1 MSIRH
6 AGIFNFKPTV
16 SESQK
21 HEFFIALKALE
32 EINGVEKMEVS
43 RQTSAKNKFKYG
55 FSMEFASNEIYQAYS
70 IHPQH
75 DAFVKDFFIPLV
87 EDFMEIDTEKLM

>member
-21 HEFFIALKALE
+21 HEFFVALKALE
-32 EINGVEKMEVS
+32 DINGVEKMEVS
-43 RQTSAKNKFKYG
+43 RQTSTKNKFKYG
-55 FSMEFASNEIYQAYS
+55 FSMEFASNDIYQVYS

-87 EDFMEIDTEKLM
+87 EDFMEIDTEQLM

>member
-6 AGIFNFKPTV
+6 AGIFNFKATV

-21 HEFFIALKALE
+21 HAFFVALKALE
-32 EINGVEKMEVS
+32 EINGVEKLDVS
-43 RQTSAKNKFKYG
+43 RQTSSKNKFKYG

-70 IHPQH
+70 NHPQH
-75 DAFVKDFFIPLV
+75 DAFVQDYFIPLV

>member
-21 HEFFIALKALE
+21 HEFFVALKALE
-32 EINGVEKMEVS
+32 EISGVEKMEVS
-43 RQTSAKNKFKYG
+43 RQTSTKNKFKYG

-70 IHPQH
+70 VHPQH

>member
-21 HEFFIALKALE
+21 HTFFVALKALE
-32 EINGVEKMEVS
+32 EISGVEKMEVS
-43 RQTSAKNKFKYG
+43 RQTSTKNKFKYG
-55 FSMEFASNEIYQAYS
+55 FSMEFASNEIYLAYS

>member
-21 HEFFIALKALE
+21 HEFFVALKALE
-32 EINGVEKMEVS
+32 DINGVEKMEVS
-43 RQTSAKNKFKYG
+43 RQTSTKNKFKYG
-55 FSMEFASNEIYQAYS
+55 FSMEFASNEIYRAYS

-87 EDFMEIDTEKLM
+87 EDFMEIDTEQLM

>member
-1 MSIRH
+1 MSLRH

-21 HEFFIALKALE
+21 HEFFVALKALE
-32 EINGVEKMEVS
+32 EIDGVQKMEVS
-43 RQTSAKNKFKYG
+43 RQTSSKNKFKYG
-55 FSMEFASNEIYQAYS
+55 FSMEFVNNEVYQAYS

-75 DAFVKDFFIPLV
+75 DAFVKEFFIPFV
-87 EDFMEIDTEKLM
+87 EDFMEIDTEILM

>member
-6 AGIFNFKPTV
+6 AGIFNFQPTV

-21 HEFFIALKALE
+21 HEFFVALKALE
-32 EINGVEKMEVS
+32 EISGVEKMEVS
-43 RQTSAKNKFKYG
+43 RQTSTKNKFKYG
-55 FSMEFASNEIYQAYS
+55 FSMEFASTEIYQAYS

>member
-6 AGIFNFKPTV
+6 AGFFNFKPTV

-21 HEFFIALKALE
+21 HEFFVALKALE
-32 EINGVEKMEVS
+32 DINGVEKMEVS
-43 RQTSAKNKFKYG
+43 RQTSTKNKFKYG

-87 EDFMEIDTEKLM
+87 EDFMEIDTEQLM

>member
-1 MSIRH
+1 MSLRH
-6 AGIFNFKPTV
+6 AGIFNFKATV

-21 HEFFIALKALE
+21 HEFFVALKALE

-43 RQTSAKNKFKYG
+43 RQTSTKNKFKYG
-55 FSMEFASNEIYQAYS
+55 FSMEFANYDIYQAYS

-75 DAFVKDFFIPLV
+75 DAFVKSFFIPFV

>member
-21 HEFFIALKALE
+21 HEFFVALKALE
-32 EINGVEKMEVS
+32 DINGVEKMEVS

>member
-6 AGIFNFKPTV
+6 AGIFNFKPKV

-21 HEFFIALKALE
+21 HEFFVALKALE
-32 EINGVEKMEVS
+32 DINGVEKMEVS
-43 RQTSAKNKFKYG
+43 RQTSTKNKFKYG

-87 EDFMEIDTEKLM
+87 EDFMEIDTEQLM

>member
-1 MSIRH
+1 MSLRH

-32 EINGVEKMEVS
+32 DINGVEKMEVS
-43 RQTSAKNKFKYG
+43 RQTSSKNKFKYG
-55 FSMEFASNEIYQAYS
+55 FSMEFASNEIYLAYS

-75 DAFVKDFFIPLV
+75 DAFVNDFFIPLV

>member
-6 AGIFNFKPTV
+6 AGIFNFKATV

-21 HEFFIALKALE
+21 HAFFVALKALE
-32 EINGVEKMEVS
+32 EINGVEKLDVS
-43 RQTSAKNKFKYG
+43 RQTSSKNKFKYG

-75 DAFVKDFFIPLV
+75 DAFVQDYFIPLAQLH
-87 EDFMEIDTEKLM
+87 F

>member
-1 MSIRH
+1 MSLRH
-6 AGIFNFKPTV
+6 AGIFNFKATV

-21 HEFFIALKALE
+21 HAFFVALKALE
-32 EINGVEKMEVS
+32 EINGVEKLDVS
-43 RQTSAKNKFKYG
+43 RQTSSKNKFKYG

-70 IHPQH
+70 IHPKH
-75 DAFVKDFFIPLV
+75 DAFVQDYFIPLV

>member
-6 AGIFNFKPTV
+6 AGIFNFKATV

-21 HEFFIALKALE
+21 HAFFVALKALE
-32 EINGVEKMEVS
+32 EISGVEKMEVS
-43 RQTSAKNKFKYG
+43 RQTSSKNKFKYE

-75 DAFVKDFFIPLV
+75 DAFVQNFFIPLV
-87 EDFMEIDTEKLM
+87 DDFMEIDTEKLM

>member
-1 MSIRH
+1 MSLRH
-6 AGIFNFKPTV
+6 AGIFNFKATV

-21 HEFFIALKALE
+21 HEFFVALKALE
-32 EINGVEKMEVS
+32 EIAGVEKMEVS
-43 RQTSAKNKFKYG
+43 RQTSTKNKFKYG
-55 FSMEFASNEIYQAYS
+55 FSMEFASPEIYQAYS

-75 DAFVKDFFIPLV
+75 DAFVQEFFIPLV

>member
-6 AGIFNFKPTV
+6 AGMFNFKPTV

-21 HEFFIALKALE
+21 HEFFVALKALE
-32 EINGVEKMEVS
+32 DINGVEKMEVS
-43 RQTSAKNKFKYG
+43 RQTSTKNKFKYG

-75 DAFVKDFFIPLV
+75 DTFVKDFFIPLV
-87 EDFMEIDTEKLM
+87 EDFMEIDTEQLM

>member
-21 HEFFIALKALE
+21 HAFFVALKALE

-43 RQTSAKNKFKYG
+43 RQTSTKNKFKYG

-75 DAFVKDFFIPLV
+75 DTFVKDFFIPLV
-87 EDFMEIDTEKLM
+87 EDFMEIDTEQLM

>member
-21 HEFFIALKALE
+21 HEFFVALKALE
-32 EINGVEKMEVS
+32 DINGVEKMEVS
-43 RQTSAKNKFKYG
+43 RQTSTKNKFKYG

>member
-1 MSIRH
+1 MSLRH

-32 EINGVEKMEVS
+32 DINGVEKMEVS
-43 RQTSAKNKFKYG
+43 RQISSKNKFKYG
-55 FSMEFASNEIYQAYS
+55 FSMEFASNEIYLAYS

-75 DAFVKDFFIPLV
+75 DAFVNDFFIPLV

>member
-6 AGIFNFKPTV
+6 AGIFNFKATV

-21 HEFFIALKALE
+21 HAFFVALKALE
-32 EINGVEKMEVS
+32 EISGVEKMEVS
-43 RQTSAKNKFKYG
+43 RQTSSKNKFKYE

-75 DAFVKDFFIPLV
+75 DAFVNDYFIPLV
-87 EDFMEIDTEKLM
+87 DDFMEIDTEKLM

>member
-1 MSIRH
+1 MSLRH
-6 AGIFNFKPTV
+6 AGIFKFKPTV

-21 HEFFIALKALE
+21 HEFFVALKALE

-43 RQTSAKNKFKYG
+43 RQTSSKNKFKYG
-55 FSMEFASNEIYQAYS
+55 FSMEFANNEIYQAYS

-75 DAFVKDFFIPLV
+75 DAFVQDYFIPLV
-87 EDFMEIDTEKLM
+87 EDFLEIDTEKLM

>member
-21 HEFFIALKALE
+21 HEFFVALKALE
-32 EINGVEKMEVS
+32 DINGVEKMEVS
-43 RQTSAKNKFKYG
+43 RQTSTKNKFKYG

-75 DAFVKDFFIPLV
+75 DAFVKDFFISLV
-87 EDFMEIDTEKLM
+87 EDFMEIDTEQLM

>member
-32 EINGVEKMEVS
+32 EISGVEKMEVS
-43 RQTSAKNKFKYG
+43 RQTSTKNKFKYG
-55 FSMEFASNEIYQAYS
+55 FSMEFASTEIYQAYS

>member
-6 AGIFNFKPTV
+6 AGIFNFKATV

-21 HEFFIALKALE
+21 HAFFVALKALE
-32 EINGVEKMEVS
+32 EISGVEKMEVS
-43 RQTSAKNKFKYG
+43 RQTSSKNKFKYE

-75 DAFVKDFFIPLV
+75 DAFVQDFFIPLV

>member
-1 MSIRH
+1 MSLRH

-21 HEFFIALKALE
+21 HEFFVALKALE

-43 RQTSAKNKFKYG
+43 RQTSSKNKFKYG
-55 FSMEFASNEIYQAYS
+55 FSMEFANNEIYQAYS
-70 IHPQH
+70 IHPH
-75 DAFVKDFFIPLV
+75 RYAFVQDYFIPLV
-87 EDFMEIDTEKLM
+87 EDFLEINTEKPT

>member
-6 AGIFNFKPTV
+6 AGIFNFKATV

-21 HEFFIALKALE
+21 HAFFVALKALE
-32 EINGVEKMEVS
+32 EINGVEKLDVS
-43 RQTSAKNKFKYG
+43 RQTSSKNKFKYG

-70 IHPQH
+70 FHPQH
-75 DAFVKDFFIPLV
+75 DAFVQDYFIPLV

>member
-21 HEFFIALKALE
+21 HEFFVALKALE
-32 EINGVEKMEVS
+32 EINGVKKMEVS
-43 RQTSAKNKFKYG
+43 RQTSTKNKFKYG

-87 EDFMEIDTEKLM
+87 DDFMEIDTEQLM

>member
-1 MSIRH
+1 MSLRH
-6 AGIFNFKPTV
+6 AGIFNFKATV

-21 HEFFIALKALE
+21 HEFFVALKALE
-32 EINGVEKMEVS
+32 EISGVEKMEVS
-43 RQTSAKNKFKYG
+43 RQTSSKNKFKYG

-75 DAFVKDFFIPLV
+75 DAFVQEFFIPLV
-87 EDFMEIDTEKLM
+87 EDFMEIDTEQLM

>member
-21 HEFFIALKALE
+21 HEFFVALKALE
-32 EINGVEKMEVS
+32 DINGVEKMEVS
-43 RQTSAKNKFKYG
+43 RQTSTKNKFKYG
-55 FSMEFASNEIYQAYS
+55 FSMEFVSNEIYQAYS

>member
-6 AGIFNFKPTV
+6 AGIFNFKATV

-21 HEFFIALKALE
+21 HAFFVALKALE
-32 EINGVEKMEVS
+32 EINGVEKLDVS
-43 RQTSAKNKFKYG
+43 RQTSSKNKFKYG

-75 DAFVKDFFIPLV
+75 NAFVKDFFIPLV
-87 EDFMEIDTEKLM
+87 EDFMEIDTEMLM